1 MTELELKYLSIIN
14 AMNNTSY
21 SEEDMPDAYDVAIS
35 KLIKSHEKELGIAS
49 ESIQDMSVAYSQD
62 TITALV
68 NEYIWPYKRWRW

>member
-21 SEEDMPDAYDVAIS
+21 TEEDMPEAYDAAIS

-49 ESIQDMSVAYSQD
+49 ESTQDMSVAYSLD

>member
-49 ESIQDMSVAYSQD
+49 ESTQDMSVAYSQD